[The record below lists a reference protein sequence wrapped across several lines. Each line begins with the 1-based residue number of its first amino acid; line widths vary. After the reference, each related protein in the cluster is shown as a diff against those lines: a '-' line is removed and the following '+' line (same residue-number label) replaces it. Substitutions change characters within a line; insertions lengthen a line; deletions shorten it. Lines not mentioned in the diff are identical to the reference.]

1 MNNLGIRNKL
11 MRLSAM
17 ATVAM
22 MNFVPAYATGAG
34 VFDGATSQ
42 IKNIVNQLITALKTV
57 AVPIA
62 TAALLFCIIMMLI
75 SQNQKKVE
83 SYRSW
88 AITIFIGIIAIFAVD
103 FIISLAE
110 TVGSGFT
117 A

>member
-22 MNFVPAYATGAG
+22 MNFTPAYATD
-34 VFDGATSQ
+34 VFAGATSQ
-42 IKNIVNQLITALKTV
+42 IKNIVEQLIGALKTV

-103 FIISLAE
+103 FIIGLAE